1 LTGDGRHEQTSPHA
15 TIRDTPRR
23 TKESAMPNAQ
33 TRPSFEAA
41 SLSVLAYAQGFTL
54 WHYRAQGVMLG
65 TVAAD
70 GFLQE
75 AADVLAPGDM
85 VLVSAGD
92 GGRVLYVTKQGQQV
106 ATAPL
111 S

>member
-1 LTGDGRHEQTSPHA
+1 
-15 TIRDTPRR
+15 
-23 TKESAMPNAQ
+23 MPPTEAQ
-33 TRPSFEAA
+33 PSEAQPIFEAS

-54 WHYRAQGVMLG
+54 WHYRAPRMRLG
-65 TVAAD
+65 AVASE
-70 GFLQE
+70 GFLQD
-75 AADVLAPGDM
+75 AADMLAPGDM

-92 GGRVLYVTKQGQQV
+92 GGRVLYVTRHGQRV

>member
-1 LTGDGRHEQTSPHA
+1 MPAAETPHFEA
-15 TIRDTPRR
+15 H
-23 TKESAMPNAQ
+23 N
-33 TRPSFEAA
+33 FEAA
-41 SLSVLAYAQGFTL
+41 NLSVLAYAQGFTL
-54 WHYRAQGVMLG
+54 WHYRAPGMRLG

-70 GFLQE
+70 GFLQD
-75 AADVLAPGDM
+75 AADMLAAGDM

-92 GGRVLYVTKQGQQV
+92 GGRVLYVTRHGQKV

>member
-1 LTGDGRHEQTSPHA
+1 
-15 TIRDTPRR
+15 
-23 TKESAMPNAQ
+23 MPLADAQ
-33 TRPSFEAA
+33 PLETQPIFEAS

-54 WHYRAQGVMLG
+54 WHYRAPRMRLG
-65 TVAAD
+65 AVASEEFLQNAAD
-70 GFLQE
+70 M
-75 AADVLAPGDM
+75 LAPGDM

-92 GGRVLYVTKQGQQV
+92 GGRVLYVTRRGQRV

>member
-1 LTGDGRHEQTSPHA
+1 
-15 TIRDTPRR
+15 
-23 TKESAMPNAQ
+23 MPTAEAA
-33 TRPSFEAA
+33 FEAA

-54 WHYRAQGVMLG
+54 WHYRAPATRLG
-65 TVAAD
+65 SVAAE
-70 GFLQE
+70 GFLQD
-75 AADVLAPGDM
+75 AADMLASGDM

-92 GGRVLYVTKQGQQV
+92 GGRVLYVTKRGRRV